1 MDMLPVDDNAVI
13 DNDLESIYW
22 GYGQKILRTARTI
35 ENLPNVFG
43 IYVTSFGCGPDS
55 FITHFFKRVSKGKPF
70 LQLEIDEHS
79 ADAGIVTRLE
89 AFLDSIK
96 NGKPSGVKTQ
106 RRQPQFATKSHPRT
120 LYIPNMSDHAIAFK
134 SAFRACGQ
142 KAEVMD
148 EPDDLSVYWGRKY
161 TSGKECYPCIL
172 TTGDM
177 VKMVKRPNFDP
188 ERSAF
193 LMPSGNGPCRFGQY
207 HRFHRMVL
215 DELGFEN
222 VPIYA
227 PNQDHRIYKDF
238 NIVGS
243 RFSKLGWQAIVAT
256 DMLIKM
262 LHEIRPTEVMKGET
276 ERIYRESIE
285 AVSHAIEMGKNGLTN
300 VLHDAVDKFLHV
312 ERSEIKRPIVGI
324 VGEIY
329 VRCNRF
335 SNNDVIRKVE
345 ELGGQVWFA
354 PVTEWISYINFFS
367 KRRDSV
373 RKVRVSD
380 VLKTSLTEY
389 IQGKEERRL
398 EEPFMGLIQYGE
410 EPHVESIIEKA
421 SPYVHVS
428 FEGEAI
434 LSVGKA
440 IDFIDK
446 GVSGIINV
454 MPFTCMPG
462 TITSA
467 VLRLV
472 QKKYNVPIINVAY
485 DGQGQTN
492 IDTRLE
498 AFMYQVR
505 EHFAESN
512 KWPDREFL
520 GFSKSRVRQY

>member
-1 MDMLPVDDNAVI
+1 
-13 DNDLESIYW
+13 
-22 GYGQKILRTARTI
+22 
-35 ENLPNVFG
+35 
-43 IYVTSFGCGPDS
+43 
-55 FITHFFKRVSKGKPF
+55 
-70 LQLEIDEHS
+70 
-79 ADAGIVTRLE
+79 
-89 AFLDSIK
+89 
-96 NGKPSGVKTQ
+96 
-106 RRQPQFATKSHPRT
+106 
-120 LYIPNMSDHAIAFK
+120 
-134 SAFRACGQ
+134 
-142 KAEVMD
+142 MD
-148 EPDDLSVYWGRKY
+148 EPDDMSIYWGRKY

-177 VKMVKRPNFDP
+177 VKMVKRPDFNP
-188 ERSAF
+188 EGSAF

-222 VPIYA
+222 VPIYS
-227 PNQDHRIYKDF
+227 PNQDHRIYADF
-238 NIVGS
+238 NIVGN
-243 RFSKLGWQAIVAT
+243 RFSKFGWQAIVAT

-262 LHEIRPTEVMKGET
+262 LHEIRPLETRKGEA
-276 ERIYRESIE
+276 EQVYRESIE
-285 AVSHAIEMGKNGLTN
+285 AVSNAIEMGKNGIDG
-300 VLHDAVDKFLHV
+300 VLRDAVHKFLRIEKNELQKPV
-312 ERSEIKRPIVGI
+312 IGV

-335 SNNDVIRKVE
+335 SNNNVIKKVE

-354 PVTEWISYINFFS
+354 PMTEWISYINYFS

-373 RKVRVSD
+373 RTVSMSD
-380 VLKTSLTEY
+380 VLRTSITEY

-398 EEPFMGLIQYGE
+398 EEPFMGFIQYGE

-467 VLRLV
+467 ILRIV
-472 QKKYNVPIINVAY
+472 QKKYDVPVINVAY
-485 DGQGQTN
+485 DGQGVTN

-505 EHFAESN
+505 EHFAISGKMSERES
-512 KWPDREFL
+512 L
-520 GFSKSRVRQY
+520 GLLRGTAT

>member
-1 MDMLPVDDNAVI
+1 MVIIGRPYNSADPGANLNIHKKLMDLGIQSFPMDMLAVKENAVT
-13 DNDLESIYW
+13 DDDLENIYW
-22 GYGQKILRTARTI
+22 GYGQKILRAARTI

-96 NGKPSGVKTQ
+96 NAKQSRVITKN
-106 RRQPQFATKSHPRT
+106 RRPQFSTKSHPRT
-120 LYIPNMSDHAIAFK
+120 IYIPNMSDHALAFK

-142 KAEVMD
+142 EAEVMD

-227 PNQDHRIYKDF
+227 PNQDHRIYEDF

-262 LHEIRPTEVMKGET
+262 LHEIRPTEIMKGET

-285 AVSHAIEMGKNGLTN
+285 AVSHAIEMGKNGIAN
-300 VLHDAVDKFLHV
+300 VLHDAVGQFLRI
-312 ERSEIKRPIVGI
+312 ERNEIQKPIVGV

-354 PVTEWISYINFFS
+354 PLTEWISYINYFS

-373 RKVRVSD
+373 RTVTMSD
-380 VLKTSLTEY
+380 VIKN
-389 IQGKEERRL
+389 
-398 EEPFMGLIQYGE
+398 
-410 EPHVESIIEKA
+410 
-421 SPYVHVS
+421 
-428 FEGEAI
+428 
-434 LSVGKA
+434 
-440 IDFIDK
+440 
-446 GVSGIINV
+446 IN
-454 MPFTCMPG
+454 
-462 TITSA
+462 
-467 VLRLV
+467 
-472 QKKYNVPIINVAY
+472 
-485 DGQGQTN
+485 
-492 IDTRLE
+492 
-498 AFMYQVR
+498 
-505 EHFAESN
+505 H
-512 KWPDREFL
+512 
-520 GFSKSRVRQY
+520 